1 MIKYYNKLF
10 ICAVLFFL
18 IGFAQPGVVRAES
31 PPVDKL
37 VTVLPDD
44 VLFFAATSGGDC
56 LKPAFKKSTL
66 GRIWYDP
73 GVQTFYQS
81 IKKELLAKIK
91 QEIPNSS
98 DAKVPD
104 IIMDFV
110 KLVGSR
116 PIIIGAAQKTA
127 TDGPPV
133 YGFAILDAGTRKA
146 EIASAIT
153 KMEALADEGDI
164 AEIKVGS
171 FKMHGPKDDADVPG
185 YWGWVGN
192 YLVFAVND
200 GEGLALKYLQ
210 KPHTA
215 ATSYLENVSGT
226 SDVLAVYVDW
236 QRITGVVTAVAGQEG
251 ATNELDMATTVI
263 KELGFADVKTLAS
276 RVGFAGPDVVCN
288 ELIEVPQPRTGM
300 LACFKSINLKMFD
313 MVDARAVNAA
323 AINCDIAGVYDTIMR
338 AIKVAA
344 PNDVYTEI
352 QQGIAEFES
361 EAKFNIRKGLL
372 ESLAGPMI
380 FYSLPAGVM
389 MEAPSGG
396 FVVIAKPK
404 DAALLEK
411 TMVSLGKFA
420 ASQSEGMLQVSSQPQ
435 SDGRTLH
442 SWIIAPLAMM
452 QIMPCWTVVD
462 DHVVI
467 ASNMTLYNVAV
478 KQIVS
483 AGPEKKSLRTTEGY
497 KKATAEFA
505 DNLIFL
511 RYTDSKVQ
519 ITQLM
524 TTLQQY
530 WPMATMFATQ
540 EGVKLPIML
549 PSVADIVKDIGPS
562 CQYAWFDAV
571 GLRSHYRGPGVEV
584 SLGAVA
590 GASLGV
596 GIMMPALARVR
607 QVSTRVVSGTNLSA
621 IGKACL
627 IYAND
632 YEDKFPP
639 NLQELVEKVE
649 LSPKCLES
657 PRKPKGFDGPSYI
670 YVSGQTVAMHPGNI
684 LVYENPEFCSDKINV
699 LFLDSHVQ
707 AMGPDEFLRE
717 LEATY
722 KRLGRKMPEVKFKGT
737 RRPEDAGL

>member
-1 MIKYYNKLF
+1 
-10 ICAVLFFL
+10 
-18 IGFAQPGVVRAES
+18 
-31 PPVDKL
+31 
-37 VTVLPDD
+37 
-44 VLFFAATSGGDC
+44 
-56 LKPAFKKSTL
+56 
-66 GRIWYDP
+66 
-73 GVQTFYQS
+73 
-81 IKKELLAKIK
+81 
-91 QEIPNSS
+91 
-98 DAKVPD
+98 
-104 IIMDFV
+104 
-110 KLVGSR
+110 
-116 PIIIGAAQKTA
+116 
-127 TDGPPV
+127 
-133 YGFAILDAGTRKA
+133 
-146 EIASAIT
+146 
-153 KMEALADEGDI
+153 LADEGDI
-164 AEIKVGS
+164 VEIKVGS

-210 KPHTA
+210 KPRA
-215 ATSYLENVSGT
+215 AAASYLKEVSGT
-226 SDVLAVYVDW
+226 SDVLAVYVDC
-236 QRITGVVTAVAGQEG
+236 QKITEVVSAVADQEG
-251 ATNELDMATTVI
+251 AKDQLSLATAVI
-263 KELGFADVKTLAS
+263 KELGFANVKTLAS

-323 AINCDIAGVYDTIMR
+323 AVNCDIAGVYDTIMR

-352 QQGIAEFES
+352 QQVIAEFES
-361 EAKFNIRKGLL
+361 EVKFNIRKGLL

-420 ASQSEGMLQVSSQPQ
+420 ASKSEGMLQVSSQVQ

-442 SWIIAPLAMM
+442 SWVIAPLAMM
-452 QIMPCWTVVD
+452 QILPCWTVVD
-462 DHVVI
+462 DHIVI

-483 AGPEKKSLRTTEGY
+483 AGPGKKSLRTTEGY
-497 KKATAEFA
+497 KKATAELA

-519 ITQLM
+519 FTQLM
-524 TTLQQY
+524 TTVQQY
-530 WPMATMFATQ
+530 WPMVTMFATQ
-540 EGVKLPIML
+540 EGVKLPVML
-549 PSVADIVKDIGPS
+549 PSVADIVKDMGPS
-562 CQYAWFDAV
+562 CQYAWFDAQ
-571 GLRSHYRGPGVEV
+571 GLRSHYRGPGVEA

-607 QVSTRVVSGTNLSA
+607 QISTRVVSGTNLSA

-657 PRKPKGFDGPSYI
+657 PRKPKDFDGPSYI
-670 YVSGQTVAMHPGNI
+670 YVSGQTMFMEPGNI
-684 LVYENPEFCSDKINV
+684 IAYENPEFCSDKINV
-699 LFLDSHVQ
+699 LFLDFHVQ
-707 AMGPDEFLRE
+707 AMKPDEFLRE

-722 KRLGRKMPEVKFKGT
+722 KRLGRKMP
-737 RRPEDAGL
+737 